1 MKFKSAGNSKTGS
14 ISGVS
19 FRSVFL
25 TSSAFLL
32 CVPMLMGS
40 ARTDQP
46 KTYVEPPAAPYSA
59 PLPAAQNQP
68 QEQSD
73 VKTFSGK
80 VLSQNGVRYIL
91 RDDVNDV
98 WYHLDDQKQAEKFAG
113 KNVLVTGVLDGPT
126 DTIHVREITEAK
138 A

>member
-1 MKFKSAGNSKTGS
+1 MKFKPAGNSKMRS

-19 FRSVFL
+19 FRSVVL

-46 KTYVEPPAAPYSA
+46 KAPTSPSSPYSA

-113 KNVLVTGVLDGPT
+113 KSVLVTGILDGPT

>member
-1 MKFKSAGNSKTGS
+1 MKFKSARESKTGPNLRR
-14 ISGVS
+14 V
-19 FRSVFL
+19 FRFTFL
-25 TSSAFLL
+25 TSAALLL
-32 CVPMLMGS
+32 CVPFVLGS
-40 ARTDQP
+40 PRIDEP
-46 KTYVEPPAAPYSA
+46 KSYVAPSPAP
-59 PLPAAQNQP
+59 QNQP